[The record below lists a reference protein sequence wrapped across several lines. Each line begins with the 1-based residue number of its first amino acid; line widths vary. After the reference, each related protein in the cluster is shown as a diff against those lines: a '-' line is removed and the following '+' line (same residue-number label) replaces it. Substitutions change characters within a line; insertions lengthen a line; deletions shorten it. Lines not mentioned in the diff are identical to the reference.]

1 MLGVLLMAVT
11 GCVRPEE
18 MYRAVE
24 WRVIF
29 LIAFMMPLGLAM
41 DDAHTG
47 TARWLAESIVQVA
60 GGYGPLVVLT
70 CLVIVTTGITAVMSN
85 AAAAV
90 LMAPIGIAIAAGL
103 GLEPYPFL
111 MAIAIGASA
120 TFLTPVGH
128 QANVLVYGIGNYRF
142 ADFPRV
148 GVPLSV
154 LVIAVVM
161 VLVPIVWPFTP
172 VGG

>member
-1 MLGVLLMAVT
+1 MAVT

-47 TARWLAESIVQVA
+47 TARWIAESIVQVA

-70 CLVIVTTGITAVMSN
+70 CLVLVTTGITAVMSN

-142 ADFPRV
+142 ADFPKV
-148 GVPLSV
+148 GLPLSV
-154 LVIAVVM
+154 LVVAVVM
-161 VLVPIVWPFTP
+161 ILVPIVWPFTP